1 MPNKSAKK
9 KPSAFNLYMKEELKK
24 LKKEMPKL
32 DHNGAFK
39 MAAQNWK
46 NVKHSF
52 KVPKNGQ
59 TFLKRKNRKDFVTH
73 KGDKFFHRKGH
84 RSTHNKKGQKKKP
97 YHKKM

>member
-24 LKKEMPKL
+24 LKKEMPHL

-52 KVPKNGQ
+52 KVPKHGQ
-59 TFLKRKNRKDFVTH
+59 PSLTRKN
-73 KGDKFFHRKGH
+73 RKGH
-84 RSTHNKKGQKKKP
+84 RSTH
-97 YHKKM
+97 HKKAKKRNHTKK